1 MYYTVELEQTVRG
14 RVRIE
19 SNGRTKAE
27 VLGDLEKE
35 LVNTQ
40 HIEDFPGIRMLPDE
54 DDLSYT
60 VISWT
65 ESPW

>member
-35 LVNTQ
+35 LVNPS
-40 HIEDFPGIRMLPDE
+40 ISRVFPESECCRTRM
-54 DDLSYT
+54 
-60 VISWT
+60 ISRT
-65 ESPW
+65 L